1 MGTQLATSLRLSTS
15 INFLEEC
22 GTCEDM
28 DDVLAEL
35 EASETWLSPD
45 QSPTFARYRHS

>member
-1 MGTQLATSLRLSTS
+1 MATQLATSLRLSTS

-28 DDVLAEL
+28 DDVSAEL
-35 EASETWLSPD
+35 EASETWMSPD